1 MIAPWYGYIP
11 AVDMFALIGETLRR
25 LRKEK
30 GLTLERLGEAA
41 ELGRGQL
48 SRIENSR
55 QEATLSTLAKILTS
69 QGVSRR
75 EFFRRY
81 DLVESEALGVE
92 RQQTGAAATGE
103 GPWPQGI
110 LDAVSRVEAFIQATL
125 QQAHPVAQGASATWW
140 CSSGSCRRT
149 PSPPRQRP
157 ARRRLRRSRRSPASV
172 APPPLAAAEPRL
184 FDERQAK
191 VLIYATSFF
200 SPIRL
205 PQKRSPVRPS
215 VA

>member
-1 MIAPWYGYIP
+1 
-11 AVDMFALIGETLRR
+11 MFALIGETLRR

-92 RQQTGAAATGE
+92 RQQTGTATPGE

-110 LDAVSRVEAFIQATL
+110 LDAMSRVEAFVRATL
-125 QQAHPVAQGASATWW
+125 QQAHPVAQGAIEVGELVVLFRIVPKNAEVPPPAAGPSA
-140 CSSGSCRRT
+140 GPPEAD
-149 PSPPRQRP
+149 PSPPKP
-157 ARRRLRRSRRSPASV
+157 GKRRRRGR
-172 APPPLAAAEPRL
+172 
-184 FDERQAK
+184 
-191 VLIYATSFF
+191 
-200 SPIRL
+200 
-205 PQKRSPVRPS
+205 
-215 VA
+215 